1 MKSFRL
7 LPVLLSCSV
16 AALLANT
23 ATATEPAA
31 SSPAKPHYT
40 FDSCVN
46 KFDAAKTEKTTVGY
60 QYWYAGRD
68 LATGWTVK
76 LSVVGPH
83 LATHQPHVH
92 GDDEYFIIIAG
103 QAELYLFGNWHPIG
117 PNTCVYVPPGVEHG
131 LRNAGD
137 TELQYI
143 VFQPYAVPAAA
154 ATIAPK

>member
-1 MKSFRL
+1 MKSIRF
-7 LPVLLSCSV
+7 LSIILGCSAAMLAGTAV
-16 AALLANT
+16 AA
-23 ATATEPAA
+23 EPTV
-31 SSPAKPHYT
+31 SSPAQPHYT
-40 FDSCVN
+40 YDSCVN
-46 KFDAAKTEKTTVGY
+46 AFDPAKKEKTTVGY

-92 GDDEYFIIIAG
+92 DDDEYFIIIAG
-103 QAELYLFGNWHPIG
+103 QAELYLFGKWHAIG

-137 TELQYI
+137 TELKYI

-154 ATIAPK
+154 TPTSPK